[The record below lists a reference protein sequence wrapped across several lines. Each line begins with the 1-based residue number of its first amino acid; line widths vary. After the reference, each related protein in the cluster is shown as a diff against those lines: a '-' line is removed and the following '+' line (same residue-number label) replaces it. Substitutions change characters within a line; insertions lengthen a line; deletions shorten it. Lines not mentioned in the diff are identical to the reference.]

1 MSSVSRRVCTN
12 SPAWCKTRQPNDRSQ
27 RAGRDPLDADGRQP
41 GLLSHQDLT
50 PGLCTVDVAESAEP
64 KMNQNKSEG
73 QSCTATVT
81 GACDSSSEDDALSDA
96 EWYWGSISRYQ
107 ILQYRNN
114 VK

>member
-1 MSSVSRRVCTN
+1 
-12 SPAWCKTRQPNDRSQ
+12 
-27 RAGRDPLDADGRQP
+27 
-41 GLLSHQDLT
+41 
-50 PGLCTVDVAESAEP
+50 
-64 KMNQNKSEG
+64 MNQNKSEG
-73 QSCTATVT
+73 QSCTAKVT